1 MLFWILFQRI
11 IKDFKIKHMLSEK
24 EFIKKFIKPLG
35 DKKGRNSF
43 DFEDDVAVVN
53 NYAYST
59 DTIAENIHFFKKDKP
74 QYIAKKL
81 IRVNVSDLLAKGVR
95 PEYCLFNFSAGKI
108 VNKRWISSFIDSFNS
123 DLKKYQISLIGG
135 DTVNTKART
144 LLSLTI
150 FGKIPSQGIKL
161 RSSAKKSDFIY
172 VSGTIGDS
180 SIGMNLIKK
189 KIRFDKKSKENLI
202 LRYQIPHPSIDLLKL
217 IQNKANAS
225 TDISDGLLID
235 LNNICE
241 MSNLGAEISF
251 SQIPKSSDVKRFIS
265 KNINYEKLILTGGDD
280 YQILFTGPK
289 GLDKYKNVTNIGK
302 MTKEKGIKI
311 IDKNFRDLIK
321 GYSHLLY

>member
-1 MLFWILFQRI
+1 
-11 IKDFKIKHMLSEK
+11 MLSEK

-251 SQIPKSSDVKRFIS
+251 SQIPKSSDVKKFIS
-265 KNINYEKLILTGGDD
+265 KNINYERLILTGGDD

-311 IDKNFRDLIK
+311 IDKNFGDLIK

>member
-1 MLFWILFQRI
+1 
-11 IKDFKIKHMLSEK
+11 MLSEK
-24 EFIKKFIKPLG
+24 EFIKRFIKPLG
-35 DKKGRNSF
+35 DKKGKNSF

-59 DTIAENIHFFKKDKP
+59 DTITENIHFFEKDKP

-81 IRVNVSDLLAKGVR
+81 IRVNVSDLLAKGVS

-108 VNKRWISSFIDSFNS
+108 VNKRWISNFIDSFNS
-123 DLKKYQISLIGG
+123 DLKKYKISLIGG
-135 DTVNTKART
+135 DTVNTEART

-251 SQIPKSSDVKRFIS
+251 SQIPKSSDVKKFIS
-265 KNINYEKLILTGGDD
+265 KNINYERLILTGGDD

-311 IDKNFRDLIK
+311 IDKNFGDLIK

>member
-1 MLFWILFQRI
+1 
-11 IKDFKIKHMLSEK
+11 MLSEK

-35 DKKGRNSF
+35 DKKGKNSF
-43 DFEDDVAVVN
+43 NFTDDVAVVN

-59 DTIAENIHFFKKDKP
+59 DTIAEDIHFFKKDKP
-74 QYIAKKL
+74 QFIAKKL
-81 IRVNVSDLLAKGVR
+81 VRVNVSDLLAKGVK

-108 VNKRWISSFIDSFNS
+108 VNKRWINIFIDSFNS
-123 DLKKYQISLIGG
+123 DLKKYKISLIGG
-135 DTVNTKART
+135 DTVNTKAT
-144 LLSLTI
+144 TVLGLTI
-150 FGKIPSQGIKL
+150 FGKIPSKGIKL
-161 RSSAKKSDFIY
+161 RSNAKKSDFIY

-189 KIRFDKKSKENLI
+189 KIRFDKKCKENLI
-202 LRYQIPHPSIDLLKL
+202 LRYNIPLPRMDLLKL

-225 TDISDGLLID
+225 TDISDGLLFD

-241 MSNLGAEISF
+241 MSKLGAEISF
-251 SQIPKSSDVKRFIS
+251 SKIPKSSDVKRFIS
-265 KNINYEKLILTGGDD
+265 KNIKYEKLILTGGDD

-289 GLDKYKNVTNIGK
+289 GLDSYENVTNIGK

-311 IDKNFRDLIK
+311 IDKNFSDLID